1 MRKLPVF
8 FLLDCSE
15 SMVGENRKKLEDGLE
30 SVTSILK
37 RDPHALESVYIS
49 VIAFAGIAKT
59 IVNLTEIVLFYSPKL
74 PIGSGTKLG
83 AALDELMH
91 QIDAEVVKT
100 TVDQKGDWKPI
111 VFLITDGKP
120 TDDTS
125 IAVEK
130 WNKSYK
136 TKAHLIAIAVG
147 KYADVKPL
155 EKFADDVLIF
165 ENNNENDF
173 KQFILWMSASI
184 VSHSKS
190 VGENTNADLIANID
204 ENILKKNEATNY
216 SNKVDLDC
224 AVLTGRC
231 QKQKK
236 LYLMKYDCSD
246 VDLTYELNGCY
257 PIEDD
262 YFKWSDTSQLS
273 TKISTSELFGV
284 PSCPYCGAASAFAM
298 CECGNLMCTNGEGEA
313 ICPWCEK
320 EVVFSFASEH
330 ESGGF
335 NVNRGRG

>member
-59 IVNLTEIVLFYSPKL
+59 IVKLTEIVSFYSPKL
-74 PIGSGTKLG
+74 PLGSGTSLG
-83 AALDELMH
+83 SALEELMH
-91 QIDAEVVKT
+91 QIDTEVVKT
-100 TVDQKGDWKPI
+100 TIDQKGDWKPI

-125 IAVEK
+125 IAVDK

-147 KYADVKPL
+147 KYADSKAL

-165 ENNNENDF
+165 ENNNETDF
-173 KQFILWMSASI
+173 KQFISWMSASI

-204 ENILKKNEATNY
+204 ENILKKNEITNY

-224 AVLTGRC
+224 AVLTGKC

-246 VDLTYELNGCY
+246 VDLTYELTGCY
-257 PIEDD
+257 PVEDD
-262 YFKWSDTSQLS
+262 YFKWSDTSPTN
-273 TKISTSELFGV
+273 TKISTSELYGV
-284 PSCPYCGAASAFAM
+284 PGCPYCGAGSAFAM
-298 CECGNLMCTNGEGEA
+298 CECGNLMCTNGPGKA

-320 EVVFSFASEH
+320 EVVFS
-330 ESGGF
+330 SGAEQEDANF